1 MVAGPTVEVAFAGAY
16 WAIEAATFA
25 AQAVASAAFVAAAE
39 GPSPDAI
46 ASTLATA
53 SVSVGWRAA
62 IAARP
67 SSAGARQA
75 FIAVAAT
82 AELGQAAGTSVVAT
96 N

>member
-53 SVSVGWRAA
+53 SVSVG
-62 IAARP
+62 
-67 SSAGARQA
+67 
-75 FIAVAAT
+75 
-82 AELGQAAGTSVVAT
+82 
-96 N
+96 